1 MPSYPPAVTTA
12 TSAATCCARV
22 VALRRTADMPWAAIP
37 SVTVG
42 MTATPA
48 AWIRAVS
55 AARVVASTWAVT
67 VAAEVEV
74 NQNGLL
80 SVNRSRLATRS
91 SVEAVE
97 DQYGSQP
104 VTMRLGGIVAADA
117 LGAGAPPT
125 TAATTASMT
134 TRRP

>member
-22 VALRRTADMPWAAIP
+22 VGLRRTADMPWAAMP

-48 AWIRAVS
+48 AWMRAVS
-55 AARVVASTWAVT
+55 EARVAASTCADT
-67 VAAEVEV
+67 VVADADV

-91 SVEAVE
+91 SVEPV
-97 DQYGSQP
+97 DDKYGSQP
-104 VTMRLGGIVAADA
+104 VTMRLGG
-117 LGAGAPPT
+117 
-125 TAATTASMT
+125 M
-134 TRRP
+134 